1 MRSDAVV
8 EPSLGCEVEDAFERD
23 DREHSA
29 AVVEPVDLGV
39 RACVGHGMLRECS
52 IGMQTVTLRHREV
65 SAVEPATP
73 TSSAR
78 PDYQAGSLEVLPAAR
93 RLHGHDD
100 DAFISPTTS
109 IPGRASVRDR
119 IDRAKRMTVSQAV
132 RLKFYTTRS
141 LKRDET
147 AGYIRL
153 VRATGEVDPDTFMR
167 DAEAKDSKATEVQ
180 WTQTLT

>member
-73 TSSAR
+73 TSSAL
-78 PDYQAGSLEVLPAAR
+78 PEYQAGSLEVLLRADSTVTTTMHLSPRQPAY
-93 RLHGHDD
+93 
-100 DAFISPTTS
+100 
-109 IPGRASVRDR
+109 RAMHLFV
-119 IDRAKRMTVSQAV
+119 IV
-132 RLKFYTTRS
+132 
-141 LKRDET
+141 
-147 AGYIRL
+147 
-153 VRATGEVDPDTFMR
+153 
-167 DAEAKDSKATEVQ
+167 
-180 WTQTLT
+180 

>member
-8 EPSLGCEVEDAFERD
+8 EPSLGCEVEHAFERD

-29 AVVEPVDLGV
+29 AVVKPVDLGV

-65 SAVEPATP
+65 SAVGLSVRDGCVKHGQLVWDANCAGVTR
-73 TSSAR
+73 SA
-78 PDYQAGSLEVLPAAR
+78 AAR

-119 IDRAKRMTVSQAV
+119 IDRAKGMTVRQAIRLTFYTMRSQA
-132 RLKFYTTRS
+132 
-141 LKRDET
+141 
-147 AGYIRL
+147 
-153 VRATGEVDPDTFMR
+153 
-167 DAEAKDSKATEVQ
+167 
-180 WTQTLT
+180 